1 MSEAVD
7 HGYWGYIKIW
17 LWLLGMTLLALFVG
31 SEVVPMPG
39 GIKAVLL
46 VGVTLAKVGLIGAFF
61 MHLSSEKIDLVL
73 ITFTPIVLSLILFF
87 FIRADTVDTATRILT
102 LTTP

>member
-17 LWLLGMTLLALFVG
+17 IWLLAMTLLALGVG
-31 SEVVPMPG
+31 SVEMPG
-39 GIKAVLL
+39 GIKAFLL

-61 MHLSSEKIDLVL
+61 MHLRSEKIDLVL

-87 FIRADTVDTATRILT
+87 FIRSDTVDTATRILS
-102 LTTP
+102 LTNP

>member
-1 MSEAVD
+1 MSEAVH

-17 LWLLGMTLLALFVG
+17 LWLLAMTLLALGVG
-31 SEVVPMPG
+31 SVEMPG
-39 GIKAVLL
+39 GIKAFLL

-61 MHLSSEKIDLVL
+61 MHLRSEKMDLVL

-87 FIRADTVDTATRILT
+87 FIRSDTVDTATRILT